1 MSQPIAMPKS
11 SVRLWDRPLLLMT
24 ATSLIWAGHSVIG
37 KLAVGEIP
45 PMTLTFLRWTFALGP
60 IWFAARHHI
69 AADLPELRRR
79 WFYIVCLGAF
89 GYTAFNALFYVSAH
103 YTGALHMSLIQ
114 ACIPALVL
122 IGAALGFGA
131 RPTWMQ
137 TAGAAA
143 TMAGVATI
151 ASEGDFAKLAKLEV
165 NFGDLL
171 MLFACL
177 FYAYYALAL
186 RYRPRVSSISFLAA
200 MASAAFVTSIPPF
213 LWEVW
218 RDGFVFPT
226 AKGFAVLFY
235 AALGPAFSSQL
246 FFMRGVQLIGAGRAG
261 VFVNLVPIFG
271 AFLAVVLLGE
281 PLATYHLIA
290 LALVIGG
297 IALAQ
302 RGRMTESRS

>member
-1 MSQPIAMPKS
+1 MPQPIAAPKPPA
-11 SVRLWDRPLLLMT
+11 RLWDRPLVLLT
-24 ATSLIWAGHSVIG
+24 AVSLIWAGHSVVG

-60 IWFAARHHI
+60 IGFAARKNI

-79 WFYIVCLGAF
+79 WLYVLSLGAL
-89 GYTAFNALFYVSAH
+89 GYTAFNALFYLAAH

-114 ACIPALVL
+114 ACVPALVL
-122 IGAALGFGA
+122 VGAALGFGA
-131 RPTWMQ
+131 RPTLMQ

-143 TMAGVATI
+143 TMAGVAEI
-151 ASEGDFAKLAKLEV
+151 AAQGDFAKLAALEV

-171 MLFACL
+171 LLIACV

-186 RYRPRVSSISFLAA
+186 RYRPVVSTISFLAA
-200 MASAAFVTSIPPF
+200 MAVAAFVTSIPPF

-218 RDGFVFPT
+218 RYGFVAPT
-226 AKGFAVLFY
+226 AKGFAVLLY
-235 AALGPAFSSQL
+235 AALGPAFCGQL
-246 FFMRGVQLIGAGRAG
+246 FFMRGVELIGAGRAG

-281 PLATYHLIA
+281 PLATYHIVA

-297 IALAQ
+297 IGLAQ
-302 RGRMTESRS
+302 RGRAA